1 MKYKNSN
8 SEKLDFPKAIYAK
21 SSLIIIFFSFS
32 LMACNALFNTANKT
46 PKKSYV
52 ATIYTKF
59 GQIDLLLFD
68 KTPKHR
74 DNFIKLIEE
83 DFYDS
88 TTFHRVLDNF
98 MIQGGDPNSKPN
110 ASAEVGT
117 GGPGYTIES
126 EILEGYKHNRG
137 MLAAARKGD
146 RVNPERA
153 SSGSQF
159 YIVQN
164 ESGAHHLDGAYTIF
178 GTVLNGLD
186 VVDEIA
192 SVTVDR
198 KGKPEEVVRMSISVK
213 KMKRKNISEEFEYE
227 FSD

>member
-1 MKYKNSN
+1 MTKGKVYST
-8 SEKLDFPKAIYAK
+8 LMIFAICLSAC
-21 SSLIIIFFSFS
+21 SSLF
-32 LMACNALFNTANKT
+32 NAGSKT

-52 ATIYTKF
+52 ATIYTQF
-59 GQIDLLLFD
+59 GQIELLLFD

-74 DNFIKLIEE
+74 DNFLKLVDEG
-83 DFYDS
+83 FYDS

-110 ASAEVGT
+110 ANGEIGT
-117 GGPGYTIES
+117 GGPGYTIEA
-126 EILEGYKHNRG
+126 EIIEAFKHDKG

-146 RVNPERA
+146 KVNPERA

-164 ESGAHHLDGAYTIF
+164 ETGAHHLDGTYSIF
-178 GTVLNGLD
+178 GQVLKGLD
-186 VVDEIA
+186 VVDQIA
-192 SVTVDR
+192 SVEVDR
-198 KGKPEEVVRMSISVK
+198 KGKPKEDIRMRVTVEK
-213 KMKRKNISEEFEYE
+213 LKRKKITEMYNYT